1 MDRTASEIK
10 KLTAT
15 TLITTAMDAG
25 DISSATSAKLENAT
39 LECQQFL
46 ATIAL
51 CYQCERVSFEHQLLQ
66 CCWDIVL
73 EIELS

>member
-25 DISSATSAKLENAT
+25 DISSATSAKLG
-39 LECQQFL
+39 ECNTGMSAVFGHH
-46 ATIAL
+46 
-51 CYQCERVSFEHQLLQ
+51 CSLLS
-66 CCWDIVL
+66 V
-73 EIELS
+73 

>member
-1 MDRTASEIK
+1 M
-10 KLTAT
+10 LV
-15 TLITTAMDAG
+15 
-25 DISSATSAKLENAT
+25 ISPLRLQQNLENAT

-46 ATIAL
+46 ANIAL

-66 CCWDIVL
+66 CCWDILL

>member
-15 TLITTAMDAG
+15 TLITAIDAG

-66 CCWDIVL
+66 CCWDILL